1 MANPLLSVP
10 GLGGYLAAQQM
21 GEQQQMGQLQQAQA
35 VMGMQ
40 DQMQKQQQAQAYQA
54 AVQGLG
60 PNPSTE
66 ALAGVVSQFNPEK
79 GLDIRQRAE
88 DKKEAAT
95 LRAQQFAENLE
106 LRRQALEDKK
116 TATLDKL
123 TDTRQRQAFEQQYKQ
138 QQLVLQQ
145 QTAAFNRE
153 MKKLGMEITQQGNE
167 LRLQRF
173 DVAKREKEE
182 RETEQ
187 QIGKTADRMK
197 DIQPVVTA
205 ANQLNSI
212 LDQYTPETVPGLG
225 YLKNTDS
232 GKILLTEEGKNV
244 SSSVKLLGNSILKAM
259 SGTAVTAPE
268 EVRQM
273 AAQMADGRFSAKDFY
288 IAWPKIS
295 AWVNDQTALGTAGLT
310 EKSRPKF
317 IERTRLNIDP
327 IKPRFTFD
335 GKELKD
341 SRTAANPVDELLKK
355 YK

>member
-1 MANPLLSVP
+1 MTPLPP
-10 GLGGYLAAQQM
+10 GLAGFVAAQQQAQ
-21 GEQQQMGQLQQAQA
+21 QQQMGQLQQAQ
-35 VMGMQ
+35 VLMGMQ
-40 DQMQKQQQAQAYQA
+40 EAQRKQQQAQAYQEA
-54 AVQGLG
+54 IAKLG
-60 PNPSTE
+60 PNPPTD

-79 GLDIRQRAE
+79 GLDLRQRDA
-88 DKKEAAT
+88 DRREAREE
-95 LRAQQFAENLE
+95 RAKSFAENLE
-106 LRRQALEDKK
+106 LRRQALEDRKA
-116 TATLDKL
+116 ATMDRL
-123 TDTRQRQAFEQQYKQ
+123 TDARQRQAFEQQFKQ

-145 QTAAFNRE
+145 QTAAFNRD

-182 RETEQ
+182 REIEQ

-197 DIQPVVTA
+197 DVQPVVSA

-225 YLKNTDS
+225 YLKNTDT

-259 SGTAVTAPE
+259 AGTAVTAPE

-317 IERTRLNIDP
+317 IERTKLNIDP